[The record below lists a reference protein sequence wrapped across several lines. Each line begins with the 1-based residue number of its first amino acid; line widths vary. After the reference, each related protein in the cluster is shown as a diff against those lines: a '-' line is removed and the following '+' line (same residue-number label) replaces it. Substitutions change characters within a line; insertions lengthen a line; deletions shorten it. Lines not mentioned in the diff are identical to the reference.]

1 MSDNEN
7 RYLNPEGLWRSP
19 GYVHVVETRATRMLY
34 LSGQAPLD
42 AQGNLVAPG
51 DMAGQAEQVFQN
63 IGTALAAAGASF
75 GDVVKLTYYVADL
88 ARMQAVRDV
97 RDRYFTNRDRMPASS
112 AIGAALIHPEWL
124 LEVDVV
130 AALYD

>member
-1 MSDNEN
+1 MSQNEN
-7 RYLNPEGLWRSP
+7 RFLNPDGLWRSP
-19 GYVHVVETRATRMLY
+19 GYSHIVETRATRILY

-51 DMAGQAEQVFQN
+51 DMAGQADQVFQN
-63 IGTALAAAGASF
+63 IGLLLASAGASF
-75 GDVVKLTYYVADL
+75 SDVVKLTYYVADITQI
-88 ARMQAVRDV
+88 QAIRDV
-97 RDRYFTNRDRMPASS
+97 RDRYFQNSGHMPASS
-112 AIGAALIHPEWL
+112 AIGAALIHPDWL